1 MTAGLKLP
9 GGGKSDQ
16 TENTMTRS
24 IANTPIDLLASF
36 VSGLTFEEIPA
47 DVIEKAKIHIGDTL
61 AAGLAGSRSN
71 EFLIARKTI
80 QGSGPV
86 RIWGTHQTAG
96 ARDAA
101 LVNGVAAHA
110 FELDDSGGCDHSGAV
125 VLPAVLA
132 AVGSCDHPI
141 SGREILAAVV
151 AGYDVGRRIL
161 EATGGYDAHN
171 RLGWHS
177 TGTCGT
183 LAAAAAVARLRK
195 LDPLA
200 TRDAITLSTSFSS
213 GLWAFIHDGSQ
224 AKKVHAGRAAEGG
237 LLAAMLASE
246 GMAGPSK
253 VFDDVWG
260 GFFRTF
266 NKDACQP
273 ALLSEDLGKNWK
285 VRRAVLKPYASCRGA
300 HSAIDA
306 LEDIL
311 AETGAGIDDIASMQL
326 DMSAML
332 MGMCGAR
339 EHGAMAAT
347 QMSLPYALAA
357 RCTFGTAGLQAYSTD
372 RRSDARIVERM
383 QTIELRT
390 DETMAPMAEPVLTT
404 MFRDGRRFSRMVP
417 RATGSAERPMS
428 QGAIRAKFDELAA
441 MGLTEQKADDL
452 WSTLQAL
459 EDLDDG
465 RAIET
470 LLAGETDSRPLF
482 R

>member
-1 MTAGLKLP
+1 
-9 GGGKSDQ
+9 
-16 TENTMTRS
+16 MTRS
-24 IANTPIDLLASF
+24 LAKTPIDLLASF
-36 VSGLTFEEIPA
+36 VSGLAYEAIPA
-47 DVIEKAKIHIGDTL
+47 GVIEKTKIHIGDTL
-61 AAGLAGSRSN
+61 AAALAGSRSN
-71 EFLIARKTI
+71 EFLIARRTI
-80 QGSGPV
+80 QSTGPV

-101 LVNGVAAHA
+101 LINGVAAHA

-125 VLPAVLA
+125 ILPAVLA
-132 AVGSCDHPI
+132 AIGSAPHAI
-141 SGREILAAVV
+141 SGKEMLAAVV

-183 LAAAAAVARLRK
+183 LAAAAAVARLRR

-200 TRDAITLSTSFSS
+200 TRDAVTLSTSFSS

-224 AKKVHAGRAAEGG
+224 AKKIHAGRAAEGG

-246 GMAGPSK
+246 GFAGPSN

-266 NKDACQP
+266 NKDAGQP
-273 ALLSEDLGKNWK
+273 ALLAEDLGENWK

-311 AETGAGIDDIASMQL
+311 AETATRTDDVASIEL
-326 DMSAML
+326 GVSAML
-332 MGMCGAR
+332 MGMCGAK
-339 EHGAMAAT
+339 ENGSMAAT

-357 RCTFGTAGLQAYSTD
+357 RCTFGTAGLQAYSAD
-372 RRSDARIVERM
+372 RRSDRRIVERM
-383 QTIELRT
+383 QTIHLRV
-390 DETMAPMAEPVLTT
+390 DEAMAPMAEPMVTAVFT
-404 MFRDGRRFSRMVP
+404 DGRRVSRMVP
-417 RATGSAERPMS
+417 RATGSSERPMS
-428 QGAIRAKFDELAA
+428 KTAIEAKFYELAN
-441 MGLTEQKADDL
+441 MGLAEHNTEKL
-452 WSTLQAL
+452 WSMLQTLEAV
-459 EDLDDG
+459 DDC
-465 RAIET
+465 RKIET
-470 LLAGETDSRPLF
+470 LLSGEADTRPLF